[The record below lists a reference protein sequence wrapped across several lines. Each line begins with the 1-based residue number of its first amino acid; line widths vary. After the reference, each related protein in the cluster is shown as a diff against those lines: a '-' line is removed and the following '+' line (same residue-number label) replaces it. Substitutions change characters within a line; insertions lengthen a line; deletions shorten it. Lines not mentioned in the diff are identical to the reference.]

1 MSFRRSKC
9 GVTFFFCVFKEKNR
23 FFCPSRPSPSAVRY
37 LGDYLQKSLVF
48 PIFLYRKNK
57 SLYKFSE
64 NVARFFYSFLL
75 VVLLLPFIFFPFS
88 EAL

>member
-9 GVTFFFCVFKEKNR
+9 GVTFFFYVFKEKTG
-23 FFCPSRPSPSAVRY
+23 FFALHALHRLPSGV
-37 LGDYLQKSLVF
+37 LGDHLQKPLAF